1 MKHAGLLLEDKGTA
15 LAMHY
20 RLAPKYEVL
29 VRDVMAG
36 LAAPLAGRFVLRPG
50 KCVFEIAPA
59 GCSKRTAIEAFMAE
73 EPFIGRTP
81 VFVGDD
87 VTDEDGFDAVN
98 EMNGYSIRVGNKV
111 DSVARYHFSSVSA
124 VIAWLR
130 ERNLKSPSRA
140 RA

>member
-1 MKHAGLLLEDKGTA
+1 
-15 LAMHY
+15 
-20 RLAPKYEVL
+20 
-29 VRDVMAG
+29 
-36 LAAPLAGRFVLRPG
+36 
-50 KCVFEIAPA
+50 
-59 GCSKRTAIEAFMAE
+59 MAE

-130 ERNLKSPSRA
+130 ERNLKSRSRA